1 MSLIGTTTCGISV
14 STAFVD
20 LATFSEIDAFL
31 YGGCESCTYFV
42 RGVNKANWFSVIPTI
57 LRIVSGTPAFN
68 SEFSASINRSG
79 DYVLEIWLRAC
90 FPQVGMVNT
99 AAGTNLS
106 GAVQGSGV
114 HARYTRK
121 LMHNLV
127 SRATLTFNELCLE
140 DLDSCW
146 FDNYEE
152 FFIPESYRVGYR
164 NMIGDILVMTQWVDI
179 DNLSTANPNNGAAP
193 GGPFALG
200 TGGCFNLPLTFW
212 FTEDS
217 GVALQVAALPF
228 NDIRVNLSLRD
239 FTELIVLDPGAG
251 GAPVNYTGLV
261 QVNIN
266 PGTGVITPTTIA
278 PTLTNVQVFAEYAVV
293 HNDERVKMGKAP
305 RDVLIHQIQRAPAGQ
320 CNVSAQSAQTNV
332 DLHLSHS
339 IIALFFSCKNNT
351 IPSAH
356 SNYTTIPYNSQGV
369 HARGGLDPIES
380 ALLTYENSGRYDWF
394 SDFYSLV
401 EPYYHAAHIPQD
413 TGYHLISYALKIH
426 IYDPNGS
433 TNYSKLAHVTL
444 TKRASLAAAQAAT
457 GLGDNPAQPGDYSI
471 PIVVTPSAATGVGV
485 ARVPVNSRLG
495 INATTT
501 GAEQQFE
508 CCVRA
513 MNWNIARSSGGSLGL
528 PVL

>member
-1 MSLIGTTTCGISV
+1 MSSLTGTTTCGVSV

-20 LATFSEIDAFL
+20 LATFSEVDAFL

-42 RGVNKANWFSVIPTI
+42 RGVNKANWYSIIPTV

-68 SEFSASINRSG
+68 SDFSASINRSG
-79 DYVLEIWLRAC
+79 DYVLKLWVRAT
-90 FPQVGMVNT
+90 FPQIGLPLNT
-99 AAGTNLS
+99 GNLS
-106 GAVQGSGV
+106 GATQGSGV

-127 SRATLTFNELCLE
+127 SRATLTFNELCIQ

-164 NMIGDILVMTQWVDI
+164 NMIGDILIMTQWVDI
-179 DNLSTANPNNGAAP
+179 DSASTANASNGG

-200 TGGCFNLPLTFW
+200 TGGAFNLPLSFW

-228 NDIRVNLSLRD
+228 NDIRVNLSFRD
-239 FTELIVLDPGAG
+239 FSELIVLDPGAG
-251 GAPVNYTGLV
+251 NNPRTYSDLV
-261 QVNIN
+261 EVSIAA
-266 PGTGVITPTTIA
+266 GTGVITPTTNS
-278 PTLTNVQVFAEYAVV
+278 PTLRNVQVLAEYAVV

-305 RDVLIHQIQRAPAGQ
+305 RDVLIHQIQRAPSSQA
-320 CNVSAQSAQTNV
+320 NVTAQAAQTNV

-339 IIALFFSCKNNT
+339 IIALFFSYKNNT
-351 IPSAH
+351 IPSDH
-356 SNYTTIPYNSQGV
+356 SNYSTIPYNSQGV

-401 EPYYHAAHIPQD
+401 SPHHHAAHIPQD
-413 TGYHLISYALKIH
+413 TGYHLISYALKTQV
-426 IYDPNGS
+426 YDPNGS

-457 GLGDNPAQPGDYSI
+457 GLGDNPQQPGDYSI
-471 PIVVTPSAATGVGV
+471 PIVVTPSAASGAGI

-495 INATTT
+495 IDGGT
-501 GAEQQFE
+501 GGAQQQFE
-508 CCVRA
+508 TNVRA
-513 MNWNIARSSGGSLGL
+513 LNWNIARSSGGSLGL